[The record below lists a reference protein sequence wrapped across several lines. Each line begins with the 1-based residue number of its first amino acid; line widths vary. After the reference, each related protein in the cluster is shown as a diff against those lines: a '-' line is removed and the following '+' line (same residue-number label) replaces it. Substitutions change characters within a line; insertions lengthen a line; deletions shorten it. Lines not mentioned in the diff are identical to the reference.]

1 LAILRALGFVVFRMH
16 QDESIAE
23 LADIAT
29 HADLAL
35 TNYAFVPAAQV
46 ERFRALFTLKT
57 QSAAA

>member
-1 LAILRALGFVVFRMH
+1 MQ
-16 QDESIAE
+16 QDESVSE

-29 HADLAL
+29 HSDLAL

-46 ERFRALFTLKT
+46 ETFRNLFTVRT